1 MTMNTNEQ
9 ALRREA
15 IRRRLQGERRIDIC
29 RDFSRATSWFDKWWA
44 LYRRNPD
51 TDFASR
57 SRAPHRSPQ
66 QMPAPVVTAVVAL
79 RQLLEAAATP
89 STRYG
94 TIGARAIWG
103 RLKQL
108 HISPLPSERT
118 IQRILAQHDLTHP
131 LGASSSAAYYPWPL
145 A

>member
-29 RDFSRATSWFDKWWA
+29 RDLNRATSWFDKWWA
-44 LYRRNPD
+44 AYQQNPS
-51 TDFASR
+51 TDFADR

-66 QMPAPVVTAVVAL
+66 QMPAHVVAAVVAI
-79 RQLLEAAATP
+79 RQLLEAAATLQ
-89 STRYG
+89 TRYG

-103 RLKQL
+103 RLK
-108 HISPLPSERT
+108 
-118 IQRILAQHDLTHP
+118 
-131 LGASSSAAYYPWPL
+131 
-145 A
+145 